1 MEFLRR
7 ASGRAHRITI
17 FPGSFHPPTR
27 AHVALAKA
35 ALDLTDE
42 VVWVLPRRFPHKEY
56 EGATLEQRAEMLQAV
71 TSAESRFSAAITEG
85 GLLIEIARE
94 CREAYGEDA
103 ELWFLCG
110 RDAAERIV
118 NWDYGQAAGAFAD
131 QLREFGL
138 LVAERSGGYSP
149 PASLAHRI
157 RTLPLKADYS
167 DVSASEVRRRMGAGE
182 SWEDLVPSAVA
193 SILRRDV
200 RR

>member
-7 ASGRAHRITI
+7 ASGRAQRVAI

-56 EGATLEQRAEMLQAV
+56 EGATLEQRAQMLQAV
-71 TSAESRFSAAITEG
+71 TSAEPRFSAAITEG
-85 GLLIEIARE
+85 GLFIEIARE

-118 NWDYGQAAGAFAD
+118 NWDYGQAGAFAA

-149 PASLAHRI
+149 PPSLAHRI
-157 RTLPLKADYS
+157 RTLPMRADYS
-167 DVSASEVRRRMGAGE
+167 DVSASEVRRRIGAGE
-182 SWEDLVPSAVA
+182 PWEDLVPPEVA
-193 SILRRDV
+193 SILRREV
-200 RR
+200 RK